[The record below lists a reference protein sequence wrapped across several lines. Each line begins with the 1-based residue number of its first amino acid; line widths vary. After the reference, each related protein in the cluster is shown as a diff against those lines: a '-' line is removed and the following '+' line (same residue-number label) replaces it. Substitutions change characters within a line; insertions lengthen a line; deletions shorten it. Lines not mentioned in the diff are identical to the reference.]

1 MVRKWLVA
9 PESRIAQRLMVSES
23 GVIVWSSVAAAKAYL
38 RVGIELL
45 KVVEKI
51 TSSLSLIVLQL
62 LAPDRQKGG
71 GYAAA
76 GC

>member
-1 MVRKWLVA
+1 MASGTRIENRPAVDGVGMV
-9 PESRIAQRLMVSES
+9 
-23 GVIVWSSVAAAKAYL
+23 VIVWSSVAAAKAYL

-51 TSSLSLIVLQL
+51 TSSLSLMVLQL

-71 GYAAA
+71 RYAAA

>member
-1 MVRKWLVA
+1 MA

-51 TSSLSLIVLQL
+51 TSSLSLMVLQL
-62 LAPDRQKGG
+62 LVPDRQKGG